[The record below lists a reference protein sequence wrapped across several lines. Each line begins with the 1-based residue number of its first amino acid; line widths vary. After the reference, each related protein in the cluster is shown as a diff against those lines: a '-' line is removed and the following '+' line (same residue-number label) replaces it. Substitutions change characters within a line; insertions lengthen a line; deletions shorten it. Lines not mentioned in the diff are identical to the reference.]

1 MALRPREPWTDAAYY
16 ETMLRIRR
24 FEERVV
30 ELVNADEISG
40 VTHEYVGQEA
50 VAVGVCAALVTDD
63 VITSTHRGHGHVLA
77 KGGEESR
84 MLAELLGRVD
94 GYNAGRGGSMHI
106 ADYASGM
113 YGANGIVGAGV
124 PIACGAAF
132 AMRRSGRDNVAVAFF
147 GDGGINQGV
156 VLESLNL
163 AAIWSLPVI
172 FVCENNQYAQ
182 TTPVGDAN
190 AAPIAR
196 RAEGAGVPACQVDGM
211 DVHAVW
217 RATAEAVS
225 RARAGE
231 GPSFLECQ
239 TYRFVGHQTAER
251 LMRLQYRADAE
262 IEQWRLRDPLV
273 VLGDRMREDGWSEE
287 GLAEID
293 ARVVRGLDE
302 ATGFARASAWP
313 DPSTALDHMYAVE
326 YPGLPARGV
335 Q

>member
-1 MALRPREPWTDAAYY
+1 MASTDAELY

-50 VAVGVCAALVTDD
+50 VAVGVCAALVTED
-63 VITSTHRGHGHVLA
+63 VITSTHRGHGHVIA
-77 KGGEESR
+77 KGGRESR

-163 AAIWSLPVI
+163 AAIWSLPVV

-182 TTPVGDAN
+182 TTPVGEAN
-190 AAPIAR
+190 AAPICG
-196 RAEGAGVPACQVDGM
+196 RAEGAGIPSVQVDGM
-211 DVHAVW
+211 DVHAV
-217 RATAEAVS
+217 ADAAAEAVS
-225 RARAGE
+225 RARVGR
-231 GPSFLECQ
+231 GPTFLECL

-251 LMRLQYRADAE
+251 HMRLRYREDAE
-262 IEQWRLRDPLV
+262 IEQWRLRDPLL
-273 VLGDRMREDGWSEE
+273 VLGDRMRQNGWSDER
-287 GLAEID
+287 LAEID
-293 ARVVRGLDE
+293 VRVARDLDE
-302 ATGFARASAWP
+302 ATRFARASAWP

-326 YPGLPARGV
+326 YPGLPATGV

>member
-1 MALRPREPWTDAAYY
+1 VASTDAEHY

-50 VAVGVCAALVTDD
+50 VAVGVCAALVTED
-63 VITSTHRGHGHVLA
+63 VITSTHRGHGHVIA
-77 KGGEESR
+77 KGGRESR

-106 ADYASGM
+106 ADFASGM

-163 AAIWSLPVI
+163 AAIWSLPVV

-182 TTPVGDAN
+182 TTPVGEAN
-190 AAPIAR
+190 AAPICGR
-196 RAEGAGVPACQVDGM
+196 PEGAGIPSVQVDGM
-211 DVHAVW
+211 DVHAV
-217 RATAEAVS
+217 ADAAAAAVS
-225 RARAGE
+225 RARAAR
-231 GPSFLECQ
+231 GPTFLECL

-251 LMRLQYRADAE
+251 HMNLRYREDAE
-262 IEQWRLRDPLV
+262 IEQWRLRDPLL
-273 VLGDRMREDGWSEE
+273 VLGDRMRQDGWSDER
-287 GLAEID
+287 LAEVD
-293 ARVVRGLDE
+293 VRVARDLDE
-302 ATGFARASAWP
+302 ATRFARASAWP

-326 YPGLPARGV
+326 YPGLPATGV